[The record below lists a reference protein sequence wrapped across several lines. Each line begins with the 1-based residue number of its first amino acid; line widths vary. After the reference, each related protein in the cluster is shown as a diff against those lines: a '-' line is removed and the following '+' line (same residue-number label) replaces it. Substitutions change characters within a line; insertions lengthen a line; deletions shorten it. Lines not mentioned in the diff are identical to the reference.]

1 MTKKC
6 LPVMMT
12 VFLLCGCMSHRNI
25 EQLALVIGVAMDITP
40 KIEPKTGKNQL
51 VLTHQTLTETE
62 SGNMSSSIP
71 YKNITTAGPTIH
83 EITRNISLKSD
94 PIYSQHQRALLIGE
108 KASKTIPLDAL
119 INQFVRD
126 NEIRRS
132 SLAFVTKGDA
142 KNVLTIQG
150 MSVPP
155 VNLIYELV
163 YNKFKTNKI
172 LNPLTMGELSA
183 KLKTDQSFLIQ
194 RLSKI
199 KNSVELD
206 GAAIIKD
213 KKAKFILT
221 QHQVEALTWLTGNIK
236 GGIIY
241 GKHGPYPFSYEIGD
255 VQQDVKARID
265 SNHSVHFDINVQ
277 TSGRLS
283 EDWETSKQALA
294 ASNVK
299 NTEKKIEKIIR
310 KDAEKTLRLLQNNY
324 KADVID
330 LHDYVR
336 IHHPHFWKKHQ
347 HEWDEIF
354 SQSTIDYHV
363 HVQIKDFGTQGRD

>member
-1 MTKKC
+1 
-6 LPVMMT
+6 
-12 VFLLCGCMSHRNI
+12 MSHRNI
-25 EQLALVIGVAMDITP
+25 EQLALVIGVAMDITS

-183 KLKTDQSFLIQ
+183 KLKTDQSF
-194 RLSKI
+194 
-199 KNSVELD
+199 
-206 GAAIIKD
+206 
-213 KKAKFILT
+213 
-221 QHQVEALTWLTGNIK
+221 
-236 GGIIY
+236 
-241 GKHGPYPFSYEIGD
+241 
-255 VQQDVKARID
+255 
-265 SNHSVHFDINVQ
+265 
-277 TSGRLS
+277 
-283 EDWETSKQALA
+283 
-294 ASNVK
+294 
-299 NTEKKIEKIIR
+299 
-310 KDAEKTLRLLQNNY
+310 
-324 KADVID
+324 
-330 LHDYVR
+330 
-336 IHHPHFWKKHQ
+336 
-347 HEWDEIF
+347 
-354 SQSTIDYHV
+354 
-363 HVQIKDFGTQGRD
+363 

>member
-1 MTKKC
+1 MAI
-6 LPVMMT
+6 
-12 VFLLCGCMSHRNI
+12 FLLCGCTNHRNI
-25 EQLALVIGVAMDITP
+25 EQLALVIGVAMDITS

-199 KNSVELD
+199 KNSVEID

-213 KKAKFILT
+213 KKAKFTLT
-221 QHQVEALTWLTGNIK
+221 QHQVEGLTWLTGNIK

-241 GKHGPYPFSYEIGD
+241 GKHRSYPFSYEIGD

-336 IHHPHFWKKHQ
+336 IHHPHFWEKHQ

-354 SQSTIDYHV
+354 SQSTIDYHIQ
-363 HVQIKDFGTQGRD
+363 VQIKDFGTQGRD

>member
-1 MTKKC
+1 
-6 LPVMMT
+6 MMT
-12 VFLLCGCMSHRNI
+12 IFLLCGCMSHRNI
-25 EQLALVIGVAMDITP
+25 EQLALVIGVAMDITS

-163 YNKFKTNKI
+163 SNKFKTNKI

-265 SNHSVHFDINVQ
+265 SSHSVHFDINVQ

-336 IHHPHFWKKHQ
+336 IHYPHFWKKHQ